1 MRTQMASSNGSRS
14 KLLKLPHILVTLLLC
29 FLVSACGHPDARP
42 VDMGKGAS
50 LSTGS
55 GWLLPAGSYHM
66 VTTRPSPMDSSQ
78 QILCT
83 EPSPD
88 WAVAF
93 GEALQLSAEGKAPS
107 GIDASLSGS
116 SSDTETV
123 TALVGRTAGVVSLRD
138 GLYAAC
144 QAYANHIIGK
154 DAYGLIISQYGD
166 LLVAL
171 AGNATSGGTGATSTG
186 GAAAPAVPG
195 TPAGV
200 AVAVTTGSLSGTGS
214 AASTTK
220 PPTTGTS
227 PDAQVALVQQEIL
240 QGLITVCL
248 TNSDPTEKSSAQLN
262 QLIDKN
268 TCSALIGHVIDASVG
283 LLKPQVSSSPPPSA
297 VKGAAVADPAILT
310 MQLQLNKVGAGLKP
324 DGIYGPKTKAAML
337 KYPNAV

>member
-14 KLLKLPHILVTLLLC
+14 KLLKLPYILVTLLLC

-195 TPAGV
+195 TRLSKRDRLGGLYDEATDHWNKSGRSGGARAAGDS
-200 AVAVTTGSLSGTGS
+200 TGSHNRMPDELRSDREVLS
-214 AASTTK
+214 AIK
-220 PPTTGTS
+220 PV
-227 PDAQVALVQQEIL
+227 D
-240 QGLITVCL
+240 
-248 TNSDPTEKSSAQLN
+248 
-262 QLIDKN
+262 
-268 TCSALIGHVIDASVG
+268 
-283 LLKPQVSSSPPPSA
+283 
-297 VKGAAVADPAILT
+297 
-310 MQLQLNKVGAGLKP
+310 
-324 DGIYGPKTKAAML
+324 
-337 KYPNAV
+337 